1 MRIWIFIMFIIMIII
16 FLNELKNLTLSFLKI
31 NYLKDVA
38 DINIQKHCNYIYC
51 EAETGRFNLAK
62 NSFDLLLPNDNFN
75 TKTYYHIILFT
86 IILLFIDLFYK
97 FWKYN
102 DRFVP
107 YLSNVDGEYFI
118 TYLKAF
124 PFILLFLVVFILT
137 IMIIRRYA
145 PTSSKGYKA
154 YFNTN
159 NDIIPDEV
167 DSYNINV
174 ILEQSKNIIVIF
186 VVLYIICGFFSAIP
200 SIPYVSKIDGINYFY
215 FAMAYIFIVLL
226 CFYMMVN
233 IINITMTFTD
243 NYKPNLEY
251 INIPEILK
259 SEVEELNVLSNDQ
272 MENDIKYID
281 FIDYIY
287 FKIRN
292 DLTNHI
298 DPSEK
303 SFKIITDIVENKIIN
318 FKDILTSNV
327 VKQEDIDT
335 IFSYINNE
343 IGGKSMDNKNEV
355 YKSIEEYIPGKIM
368 DYIGRIIKK
377 IFVPSDYSP
386 IKYSSIPDILDGSY
400 DSFYHFKDDN
410 IKDDS
415 DIFISMFNKDSKSML
430 DNLNR
435 KISTYQTANQTTNK
449 ITNQDTSQNSY
460 LANYQIFNR
469 INRIILFCDLTNY
482 LIYKNLI
489 YVLNTNL
496 YNEYNINKSDVNKF
510 KDLYKNY
517 LKQKQKINLFNDIS
531 HMKKE
536 YSNIKNISDGI
547 AKGFVDKYVA
557 LLTKYKTLLEMDD
570 EPTNNLLYLQE
581 YSIFKNPSE
590 REDSYT
596 VDISYNNK
604 NKYYENYFKISN
616 GENIQLEYNIGNYQI
631 KNMEGLLSYIIMFI
645 VISLVLLL
653 IVYNITTS
661 TITFD
666 SYNIFTAEVISPL
679 FILFIF
685 VLFIYIFINYN
696 TKYNLHFVN
705 GIFDSSY
712 KRDLTHLNNK
722 IIPFIKLHDK
732 NADKL
737 SNDYLDHYII
747 TNIFTSIIN
756 GNLILYKDEPN
767 LSINDDPLKIKDN
780 FVDYANISN
789 RKIQYKLY
797 NEVDTSNK
805 VEFDSYYR
813 KVFDNTYYYFEG
825 DNEKYDKNTDSH
837 YIYNLVKYIEE
848 KTGYL
853 NSILSIV
860 TSVNSINNYISKI
873 VNNYRDDIIDIIYIC
888 KHIFDPN
895 NFKKDIATYN
905 DNINDGKENKLMSFF
920 SFELTENKMEA
931 LPYKFLLN
939 LNTKLKYDEFLKYK
953 NIFKISDNIEKN
965 TCIFNKLK
973 YDTLDDNNKKIYSL
987 CNNIKETNI
996 AKIVDNFLL
1005 INSHMKYNYEIIEK
1019 YIDTYKT
1026 QNQLTISY
1034 SSITNEESFK
1044 KKINKLHNYENKR
1057 LFGLLKE
1064 SLYKNDD
1071 NIIEINDTFRP
1082 TYEFIDDNTMPQID
1096 KMYQTLKYNYN
1107 MLNNYNSNTINI
1119 TNNYLKNVIKTIY
1132 KEINNEDIKFTND
1145 SSDDLFKIN
1154 IGKSDLANSVD
1165 TILHKANNV
1174 VSESLFINYITNI
1187 IIIIIMYNI
1196 GNTI

>member
-145 PTSSKGYKA
+145 PTSTKGYKA

-186 VVLYIICGFFSAIP
+186 VILYIICGFFSDIP
-200 SIPYVSKIDGINYFY
+200 SIPYISRIEGINYFY
-215 FAMAYIFIVLL
+215 FAMAYIFILLL

-233 IINITMTFTD
+233 IINITMTFSD
-243 NYKPNLEY
+243 NDKPNLEY
-251 INIPEILK
+251 INLPEILK
-259 SEVEELNVLSNDQ
+259 SEVEELNVLSDEQ
-272 MENDIKYID
+272 MYSDIIKELDIIIEKEKEKLENAELI
-281 FIDYIY
+281 
-287 FKIRN
+287 N
-292 DLTNHI
+292 DLIYNLEYVNKKLKEGYSSNLLLIFLHLKYNLEDVNKKLKEGSATNELYN
-298 DPSEK
+298 DML
-303 SFKIITDIVENKIIN
+303 N
-318 FKDILTSNV
+318 L
-327 VKQEDIDT
+327 
-335 IFSYINNE
+335 
-343 IGGKSMDNKNEV
+343 
-355 YKSIEEYIPGKIM
+355 
-368 DYIGRIIKK
+368 IIKLVDVNK
-377 IFVPSDYSP
+377 SKLNIIGVYDYT
-386 IKYSSIPDILDGSY
+386 
-400 DSFYHFKDDN
+400 
-410 IKDDS
+410 
-415 DIFISMFNKDSKSML
+415 
-430 DNLNR
+430 NLL
-435 KISTYQTANQTTNK
+435 IY
-449 ITNQDTSQNSY
+449 
-460 LANYQIFNR
+460 
-469 INRIILFCDLTNY
+469 NY
-482 LIYKNLI
+482 LMN
-489 YVLNTNL
+489 VLNSDL
-496 YNEYNINKSDVNKF
+496 YNEDNINKSDISKF
-510 KDLYKNY
+510 KQIYKDF
-517 LKQKQKINLFNDIS
+517 LKQKQKINLFNEIS

-536 YSNIKNISDGI
+536 YSNKKTSRDKMLFDFKTKLKNYIE
-547 AKGFVDKYVA
+547 
-557 LLTKYKTLLEMDD
+557 LLNKDD
-570 EPTNNLLYLQE
+570 EQNDKDDEQNDNLLYSQQ
-581 YSIFKNPSE
+581 YSIFKNSTE
-590 REDSYT
+590 IDDNYT
-596 VDISYNNK
+596 VDISYNSK

-616 GENIQLEYNIGNYQI
+616 GENIQLDYNVGNYQI

-653 IVYNITTS
+653 IVYNITFLT
-661 TITFD
+661 TTFN

-705 GIFDSSY
+705 GIFNSSY

-747 TNIFTSIIN
+747 TNIFISIIN
-756 GNLILYKDEPN
+756 GNLILYKDNPN

-848 KTGYL
+848 KTGNL
-853 NSILSIV
+853 DSILNKY
-860 TSVNSINNYISKI
+860 TTGSVDLINNYISDI
-873 VNNYRDDIIDIIYIC
+873 VNDYRNDIIDIIYIC

-895 NFKKDIATYN
+895 NFKKEISTYN
-905 DNINDGKENKLMSFF
+905 DNINDGHENKLMSFF

-939 LNTKLKYDEFLKYK
+939 LNTKPKYNEFLKYK
-953 NIFKISDNIEKN
+953 DIFKIRDDIEKN

-973 YDTLDDNNKKIYSL
+973 YDTLDYNNKKIYSL
-987 CNNIKETNI
+987 CNDIKETNI

-1005 INSHMKYNYEIIEK
+1005 INSHMKYNYEIIER
-1019 YIDTYKT
+1019 YIDAHKT
-1026 QNQLTISY
+1026 RDQLTSSY
-1034 SSITNEESFK
+1034 SSITDDESFK

-1071 NIIEINDTFRP
+1071 NIMEINDTFRP
-1082 TYEFIDDNTMPQID
+1082 TYEFIDDNTKPQID

-1145 SSDDLFKIN
+1145 SSDDSFKIN

>member
-1 MRIWIFIMFIIMIII
+1 MIII

-38 DINIQKHCNYIYC
+38 DINLQKHCNNIYC
-51 EAETGRFNLAK
+51 EAETGRFSLAK
-62 NSFDLLLPNDNFN
+62 NSYDLLLPNDNFN
-75 TKTYYHIILFT
+75 TKTYYYTILF
-86 IILLFIDLFYK
+86 IVVLLFIDLFYK

-107 YLSNVDGEYFI
+107 YLSNIDGEYFI

-124 PFILLFLVVFILT
+124 PFILSFLVVFILT

-154 YFNTN
+154 YFNTD
-159 NDIIPDEV
+159 NDIIPDEI
-167 DSYNINV
+167 DSFNINV

-186 VVLYIICGFFSAIP
+186 VVLYIICGFFSDIP
-200 SIPYVSKIDGINYFY
+200 SIPDVSKIDGNNYFY

-243 NYKPNLEY
+243 NDKPNLEY

-259 SEVEELNVLSNDQ
+259 SEVKELNVLSDDQ
-272 MENDIKYID
+272 MQNDIKYID
-281 FIDYIY
+281 IIDYIY
-287 FKIRN
+287 FKIKN
-292 DLTNHI
+292 NLTNHV

-303 SFKIITDIVENKIIN
+303 SFKIITDIVENNLIN
-318 FKDILTSNV
+318 FKGILTSDV
-327 VKQEDIDT
+327 VKQVDIDT
-335 IFSYINNE
+335 IFTDINEKIYDYDENK
-343 IGGKSMDNKNEV
+343 GKTMDNKNEV
-355 YKSIEEYIPGKIM
+355 YKSIH
-368 DYIGRIIKK
+368 DYIAKKIIYYIGEIIKK
-377 IFVPSDYSP
+377 ISVPIDYSP
-386 IKYSSIPDILDGSY
+386 IDYSGNTTTTTTTIYSS
-400 DSFYHFKDDN
+400 FYKFKEDN
-410 IKDDS
+410 INDSS
-415 DIFISMFNKDSKSML
+415 DIFISMLGK
-430 DNLNR
+430 LND
-435 KISTYQTANQTTNK
+435 KITNYQTANQTT
-449 ITNQDTSQNSY
+449 IPPTY

-469 INRIILFCDLTNY
+469 INRIILFCDLTNF

-489 YVLNTNL
+489 YVLNSDL

-510 KDLYKNY
+510 KELYKDY
-517 LKQKQKINLFNDIS
+517 LKQKQKIYLFNDIS

-547 AKGFVDKYVA
+547 AKDFVDKYKA
-557 LLTKYKTLLEMDD
+557 LLTKYETLLKKDD
-570 EPTNNLLYLQE
+570 EPTNNLLYSQE

-596 VDISYNNK
+596 VDISYNSK

-631 KNMEGLLSYIIMFI
+631 KNIEGLLSYIIMFI
-645 VISLVLLL
+645 VVSIVLLL

-685 VLFIYIFINYN
+685 ILFIYIFINYN
-696 TKYNLHFVN
+696 TKYNLHFIN

-722 IIPFIKLHDK
+722 IIPFISLHDK
-732 NADKL
+732 NAGDL
-737 SNDYLDHYII
+737 STDYLDHYII
-747 TNIFTSIIN
+747 TNIFISIIN

-767 LSINDDPLKIKDN
+767 ISVNNNPLKIKDN
-780 FVDYANISN
+780 FEDYANISN

-813 KVFDNTYYYFEG
+813 KLFNNTYYYFEG
-825 DNEKYDKNTDSH
+825 DNKNYNNNTDSY
-837 YIYNLVKYIEE
+837 YIYNLVKNI
-848 KTGYL
+848 KTTTNL
-853 NSILSIV
+853 ENILTKTIV
-860 TSVNSINNYISKI
+860 TAVSINSYIKEVI
-873 VNNYRDDIIDIIYIC
+873 DNYRNDIIDIIYIC

-895 NFKKDIATYN
+895 NFKKEIATYN
-905 DNINDGKENKLMSFF
+905 DNINDGHENKLMSFF

-939 LNTKLKYDEFLKYK
+939 LNTKPKYNEFLKYK
-953 NIFKISDNIEKN
+953 DIFKISGDIEKIRRA
-965 TCIFNKLK
+965 CIFDSVYYSQLNEIE
-973 YDTLDDNNKKIYSL
+973 KKNYIQ
-987 CNNIKETNI
+987 CNDIKETNI
-996 AKIVDNFLL
+996 ATIVDNFLL
-1005 INSHMKYNYEIIEK
+1005 INSHMKYNYEIIIK
-1019 YIDTYKT
+1019 YIDKFSSNEKT
-1026 QNQLTISY
+1026 NLTSIY
-1034 SSITNEESFK
+1034 SSINNENSFK
-1044 KKINKLHNYENKR
+1044 EKINKLHNYENKR

-1064 SLYKNDD
+1064 SLYKNDEK
-1071 NIIEINDTFRP
+1071 IIRINDTFRP
-1082 TYEFIDDNTMPQID
+1082 TYDSNPEIDVI
-1096 KMYQTLKYNYN
+1096 YQTFKYNYN
-1107 MLNNYNSNTINI
+1107 MLDSYNSNTINV

-1132 KEINNEDIKFTND
+1132 KEINNEDINFIND
-1145 SSDDLFKIN
+1145 SSNNNNYKIN
-1154 IGKSDLANSVD
+1154 ISKSDLANPVD

-1196 GNTI
+1196 GNNI